1 MNALWEQDF
10 HSMWMPFTM
19 SFTALDVKIE
29 AICVR
34 SMLNFWSEW
43 VEKEMEEKIKEEK
56 KIINMMRN
64 NERDRKKIEVEMR
77 WKRNLKQNIILNY
90 VLRSIQQKIKINYV
104 LHSNPLWHESYCLRL
119 QTNIN

>member
-1 MNALWEQDF
+1 M
-10 HSMWMPFTM
+10 
-19 SFTALDVKIE
+19 I
-29 AICVR
+29 
-34 SMLNFWSEW
+34 
-43 VEKEMEEKIKEEK
+43 KIKEEK

-104 LHSNPLWHESYCLRL
+104 LHSNPL
-119 QTNIN
+119 